1 MPTLPSNKKSNSPH
15 SLEARVGTTFA
26 IARAESAKLVEEV
39 DAHIN
44 LVETTLARIKEQ
56 HKKNRSNLSAR
67 LQADEEKIQAL
78 CAAYSPL
85 FDDVVHQRIQSV
97 DTMKAIA
104 HASDVETRK
113 SRKRLMEKA
122 KARLD
127 DAREKHKLAVNASEL
142 VKHYKAL
149 ILAL

>member
-1 MPTLPSNKKSNSPH
+1 MPTLPSNKKGNSPH
-15 SLEARVGTTFA
+15 SLEARVRTTFA
-26 IARAESAKLVEEV
+26 TARTESAKLVEEV

-44 LVETTLARIKEQ
+44 SVQTTLARIKEQ
-56 HKKNRSNLSAR
+56 HETNRSDLSAR
-67 LQADEEKIQAL
+67 LQADEEKIHAL

-85 FDDVVHQRIQSV
+85 LDDVAHQRIQSV

-104 HASDVETRK
+104 HASDVEMRK

-122 KARLD
+122 KTRLD
-127 DAREKHKLAVNASEL
+127 DAREKHKLAMDASEL

-149 ILAL
+149 VLAL

>member
-1 MPTLPSNKKSNSPH
+1 MPILPSNKKDNSLQ
-15 SLEARVGTTFA
+15 SLEARARTTFA
-26 IARAESAKLVEEV
+26 AARIESIKLVEEV

-44 LVETTLARIKEQ
+44 SAQTTLARIKEL
-56 HKKNRSNLSAR
+56 HEANCPDWSAR
-67 LQADEEKIQAL
+67 LQSNEENIYAL

-104 HASDVETRK
+104 HASEVEMRK
-113 SRKRLMEKA
+113 SRRRLMENA

-127 DAREKHKLAVNASEL
+127 GARERHKV
-142 VKHYKAL
+142 
-149 ILAL
+149 

>member
-1 MPTLPSNKKSNSPH
+1 MPVLPSNRKGNSLH
-15 SLEARVGTTFA
+15 SLEARARTTFA
-26 IARAESAKLVEEV
+26 AARIESTKLVEEV
-39 DAHIN
+39 DAHMN
-44 LVETTLARIKEQ
+44 LAQTTLARIKEL
-56 HKKNRSNLSAR
+56 HEANRSDLSAR
-67 LQADEEKIQAL
+67 IQANEENIHAL

-104 HASDVETRK
+104 HTSEVEMRK
-113 SRKRLMEKA
+113 SRRRLMEKA

-127 DAREKHKLAVNASEL
+127 GARERHKLAVDASEL

-149 ILAL
+149 VLAM

>member
-1 MPTLPSNKKSNSPH
+1 MPILPSNRKGDSLH
-15 SLEARVGTTFA
+15 SLEARARTTSA
-26 IARAESAKLVEEV
+26 AVRIESTNLVEEV

-44 LVETTLARIKEQ
+44 SAQTTLARIKEL
-56 HKKNRSNLSAR
+56 HEASCSELSAR
-67 LQADEEKIQAL
+67 LQSNENIHTL

-85 FDDVVHQRIQSV
+85 FDDVIHQRIQSV

-104 HASDVETRK
+104 HASEVEMRK
-113 SRKRLMEKA
+113 SRRRLMENA

-127 DAREKHKLAVNASEL
+127 GARERHKLAVDASEL

-149 ILAL
+149 VLAN